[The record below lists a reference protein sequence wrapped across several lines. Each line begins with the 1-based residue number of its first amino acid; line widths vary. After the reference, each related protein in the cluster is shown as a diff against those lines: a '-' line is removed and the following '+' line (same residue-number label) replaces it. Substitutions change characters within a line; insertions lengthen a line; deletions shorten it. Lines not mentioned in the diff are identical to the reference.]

1 MTYDSKRILPRDSIQ
16 TPWKNHT
23 NPLPTQGS
31 NVIEIENGIWRVA
44 LARENISHWKNEEH
58 TRFCNQGSCVSCME
72 DEERRR
78 PTIFSRK
85 VSEFLLLQFDL
96 FFPPL
101 WFPWFVYVWFSHSG
115 CRMAELRNR
124 WWQRWKIK
132 KTVANKGNFG
142 CRLMKFCCRVEMEWI
157 LCVLAMKQIEEWRK
171 LEGWRLKRIC
181 RLKLE
186 EKWRLKLKSWVHKS
200 FYRVL
205 NGIQLWNSHEIQS

>member
-142 CRLMKFCCRVEMEWI
+142 CRLMKFCCRIEKVRLQSRNGMDFVRSCNETDWRMEKTWGLKI
-157 LCVLAMKQIEEWRK
+157 EENLQIEAWRK
-171 LEGWRLKRIC
+171 VKIEA
-181 RLKLE
+181 
-186 EKWRLKLKSWVHKS
+186 
-200 FYRVL
+200 
-205 NGIQLWNSHEIQS
+205 